1 MPSTEGTKAKALYP
15 PEKRPSQVTR
25 TDVPGKPVQ
34 VYIKGKPWSG
44 LKLGEPIGPKYKP
57 IPGIPSFSFSLL
69 VLIIRLG
76 GFVIAPNDE
85 RGKLRFES
93 PFEMEFMW
101 RGDNSEVLPK
111 APGVRCDATQVNV
124 SLFV

>member
-1 MPSTEGTKAKALYP
+1 MPSADGPKAKGLYQP
-15 PEKRPSQVTR
+15 GKRPSQVTR
-25 TDVPGKPVQ
+25 TDVLGKSVPVY
-34 VYIKGKPWSG
+34 VKGSWSG
-44 LKLGEPIGPKYKP
+44 LKFGKPINPKYKP